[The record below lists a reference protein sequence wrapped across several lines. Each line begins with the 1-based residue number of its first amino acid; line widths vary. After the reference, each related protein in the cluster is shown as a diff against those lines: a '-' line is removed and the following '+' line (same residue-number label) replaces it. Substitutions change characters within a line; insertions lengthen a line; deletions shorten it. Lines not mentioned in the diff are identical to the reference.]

1 MLALPDAVKQATQYS
16 IDEGYVFGIGL
27 LMTGD
32 GDDTCPGGLLAVQLA
47 LRECDAGQSKG
58 VSCKNEI
65 VEVHCWPPVVVL
77 PAGYPQR

>member
-1 MLALPDAVKQATQYS
+1 
-16 IDEGYVFGIGL
+16 
-27 LMTGD
+27 MTGGGD
-32 GDDTCPGGLLAVQLA
+32 GTCPGGLLAVQLA